1 MSNEISIT
9 PVSIMVEGK
18 TKALRQMSVIKDASS
33 DALSAALTMKGK
45 VGNAIRFSAA
55 ETGLAKVAIAASNA
69 NYRPLAELLALR
81 LGEPVFISNR
91 ASFEALPDTFR
102 AKIAMAQLGTN
113 EGQRYVAKT
122 DEWVDGA
129 KLQLARELLTLCERV
144 IDYTQRVYAER
155 TTKIAAE

>member
-1 MSNEISIT
+1 MSDIT
-9 PVSIMVEGK
+9 IAPVSIMVEGK

-69 NYRPLAELLALR
+69 NYRPLAELIALR

-102 AKIAMAQLGTN
+102 AKIAMAQLGKN

-129 KLQLARELLTLCERV
+129 KLALARELLTLCERV
-144 IDYTQRVYAER
+144 IDYTQRVYSER
-155 TTKIAAE
+155 AAKIAAE